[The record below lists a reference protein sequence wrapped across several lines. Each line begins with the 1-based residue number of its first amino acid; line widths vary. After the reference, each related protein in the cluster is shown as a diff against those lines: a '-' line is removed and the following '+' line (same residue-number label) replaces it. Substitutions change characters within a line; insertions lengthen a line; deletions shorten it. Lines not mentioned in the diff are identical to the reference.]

1 MSELDRYTATSI
13 VRRDE
18 EPEPALRWIPRM
30 PVRPLQFPSLGHFD
44 VRVERAI
51 DEARTVEGL
60 KPSTLIWV
68 RHAYANLRTF
78 LAESKD
84 ADAFI
89 AGDVDQQLQVMRRWI
104 AWQRARGVGR
114 TTINGR
120 WRALSALL
128 RWIADVDGTVN
139 PLRLVTA
146 PRPARRPPRCLTK
159 ENAELVVE
167 FVRNYPWPTPLV
179 RTRNLAIIGLMLLAG
194 LRRMEVV
201 NLLYA
206 DVDERQGTLVVRDG
220 KGTAGGNTR
229 TCYMPPQLRIMVEQY
244 KRERLR
250 AKRTA
255 PQFIVDRRLDRGI
268 TAEPV
273 RDVCARAAENL
284 GMSLTPHVLRHTY
297 ATLLRQAGVPDRV
310 SMDLLGHTSL
320 TMLQR
325 YSHVFEGE
333 HLVQA
338 SRLVLNVAL

>member
-1 MSELDRYTATSI
+1 
-13 VRRDE
+13 
-18 EPEPALRWIPRM
+18 M

-44 VRVERAI
+44 ARVQRAI
-51 DEARTVEGL
+51 DEARTVDGL
-60 KPSTLIWV
+60 KPSTLTWV
-68 RHAYANLRTF
+68 RHAYANLRMF
-78 LAESKD
+78 LVESKETD
-84 ADAFI
+84 RFI

-104 AWQRARGVGR
+104 AWQRARDIGR

-128 RWIADVDGTVN
+128 RWIADIDGTVN

-159 ENAELVVE
+159 EHAELVVE
-167 FVRNYPWPTPLV
+167 FVRNYPWATPLV
-179 RTRNLAIIGLMLLAG
+179 KARNLTIIGLMLLAG

-206 DVDERQGTLVVRDG
+206 DVDEHQGTLIVRDG
-220 KGTAGGNTR
+220 KGTAGGKTR
-229 TCYMPPQLRIMVEQY
+229 TCYMPPQLRLIIEQY

-250 AKRTA
+250 AKRTT
-255 PQFIVDRRLDRGI
+255 PQFIVDRRHDRGI

-273 RDVCARAAENL
+273 RDLCARVAENL
-284 GMSLTPHVLRHTY
+284 GMTLTPHVLRHTY

-310 SMDLLGHTSL
+310 SMDLLGHASL

-333 HLVQA
+333 HLTQA
-338 SRLVLNVAL
+338 SRLVLNVVL